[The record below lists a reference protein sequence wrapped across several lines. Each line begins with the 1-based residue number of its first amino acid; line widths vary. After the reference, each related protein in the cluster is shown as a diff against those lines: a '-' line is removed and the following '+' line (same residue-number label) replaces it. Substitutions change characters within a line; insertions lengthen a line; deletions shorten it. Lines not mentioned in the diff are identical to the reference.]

1 MTVPRSTA
9 IATPESPVAGVAQL
23 PVRSRGVAPSLL
35 ARALREP
42 RIVVS
47 GAVIALLTMTG
58 LLAPLISPYDPE
70 FMDTSL
76 SLAGSSADHW
86 LGTDQLGRD
95 VLARLIFGAQLS
107 LQISVYAV
115 AFAFTVGVAVGVV
128 SSYFGSWIDTILMR
142 VVDVLLTFPALVLA
156 ITVAAYLGPSL
167 KNIVLVIGIVY
178 TPVFARLTYVVTRAI
193 KPVEYVQAA
202 RALGASHARIIF
214 RAILPNSLASLIV
227 QISLSLGFAILTESG
242 LSFLGVGVP
251 PPAPSWGSEI
261 ANARLTLN
269 QAPMLVVW
277 PSVVIACAILSFN
290 ILGDALRDLLD
301 PRIRTR

>member
-1 MTVPRSTA
+1 MTTSRTTA
-9 IATPESPVAGVAQL
+9 VASPGRPVADRAAQ
-23 PVRSRGVAPSLL
+23 PSRIRRAAPSLL
-35 ARALREP
+35 ARALQEP

-47 GAVIALLTMTG
+47 GIAILALVLIG
-58 LLAPLISPYDPE
+58 LLAPLFSPYDPE
-70 FMDTSL
+70 FMDSSL
-76 SLAGSSADHW
+76 SLGPPSTSHW

-95 VLARLIFGAQLS
+95 ELSRLVYGARLS

-115 AFAFTVGVAVGVV
+115 AFAFVMGVAIGVV
-128 SSYFGSWIDTILMR
+128 SSYFGSWIDVILMR
-142 VVDVLLTFPALVLA
+142 IVDVLLTFPALVLA
-156 ITVAAYLGPSL
+156 ITVAAYLGPSMT
-167 KNIVLVIGIVY
+167 NIVLVIGIVY

-193 KPVEYVQAA
+193 KPVEYVEAA

-214 RAILPNSLASLIV
+214 RAILPNSLAPLIV

-242 LSFLGVGVP
+242 LSFLGIGVP

-269 QAPMLVVW
+269 QDPLLVVW
-277 PSVVIACAILSFN
+277 PSLVIACAILSFN

-301 PRIRTR
+301 PRIRNR